1 MSPLCMQL
9 SRAQQRRATL
19 LQSKDFH
26 DGRAHAIVSSSTAS
40 SRRIVSCCATAARF
54 PDGTSESEWRLAR
67 VRDEGDV
74 NADVRDEIAANGY
87 CLFAI
92 GLKLDVIRR
101 SQRWQRSPSQA
112 HQARRDSA
120 SNAQVSTLAA
130 PGKRHYTFAGR
141 KGPVRSDPL
150 YMQDI
155 CRAYRTAEGRAHRLE
170 AQDVALSRRKQGFDS
185 PWARQPFQG
194 LA

>member
-92 GLKLDVIRR
+92 GLKLDAIRR
-101 SQRWQRSPSQA
+101 PTSSQEGSALIFESTITCPHCGHAAVEAMPRDACQFFYDCRGCGVRLKPKAGDCCVYCSYGSIPCPPMQA
-112 HQARRDSA
+112 GECGCS
-120 SNAQVSTLAA
+120 
-130 PGKRHYTFAGR
+130 GK
-141 KGPVRSDPL
+141 
-150 YMQDI
+150 
-155 CRAYRTAEGRAHRLE
+155 
-170 AQDVALSRRKQGFDS
+170 
-185 PWARQPFQG
+185 
-194 LA
+194 